1 MENCKTCKNA
11 IFCAQ
16 FREYK
21 CKVRKTAIPILLD
34 STECKSYIKGV
45 PEESKEDEEYR
56 TEMNEGA
63 E

>member
-16 FREYK
+16 FGEYK
-21 CKVRKTAIPILLD
+21 CKVRKTPIPILLD

-56 TEMNEGA
+56 TEMDEGV

>member
-11 IFCAQ
+11 IFCAK
-16 FREYK
+16 FGEYK
-21 CKVRKTAIPILLD
+21 CKVRKTTIHILLD
-34 STECKSYIKGV
+34 SSECKSYIKGI
-45 PEESKEDEEYR
+45 PEESKENEEYR